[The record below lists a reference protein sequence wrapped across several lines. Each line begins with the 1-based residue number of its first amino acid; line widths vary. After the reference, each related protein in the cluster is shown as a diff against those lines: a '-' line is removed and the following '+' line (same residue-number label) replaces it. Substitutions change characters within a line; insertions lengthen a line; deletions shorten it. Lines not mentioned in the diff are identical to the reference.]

1 MSKVKDKIEIIIA
14 DDHMMIREGLKQ
26 LLELDGTMKVIAEA
40 NDGEEC
46 LNLLNKKIHPD
57 ILLLDINMPKKNG
70 IEVLEYIK
78 QNKIPV
84 KVLILTVHNEVE
96 YLLKAVDIGI
106 DGYLLKD
113 SSYDE
118 LKEAIDVVISGN
130 TYIQPSLLPALN
142 ESMEDYALDKEK
154 IECLTKRKL
163 DVLRLISEGCSNKK
177 ISDELTISE
186 RTVKNHISHIFR
198 KIDVEDRTQA
208 AVFAIRN
215 KIS

>member
-84 KVLILTVHNEVE
+84 KVF
-96 YLLKAVDIGI
+96 DIN
-106 DGYLLKD
+106 
-113 SSYDE
+113 S
-118 LKEAIDVVISGN
+118 
-130 TYIQPSLLPALN
+130 T
-142 ESMEDYALDKEK
+142 
-154 IECLTKRKL
+154 
-163 DVLRLISEGCSNKK
+163 
-177 ISDELTISE
+177 
-186 RTVKNHISHIFR
+186 
-198 KIDVEDRTQA
+198 
-208 AVFAIRN
+208 
-215 KIS
+215 

>member
-154 IECLTKRKL
+154 IECLTKREL

-186 RTVKNHISHIFR
+186 RTVKNHIFHIFR

>member
-1 MSKVKDKIEIIIA
+1 
-14 DDHMMIREGLKQ
+14 MIREGLKQ

-154 IECLTKRKL
+154 IECLTKREL

>member
-118 LKEAIDVVISGN
+118 LKEAIDVIISGN

-154 IECLTKRKL
+154 IEWLTKREL
-163 DVLRLISEGCSNKK
+163 DVLRLILKGCSNKK

>member
-118 LKEAIDVVISGN
+118 LKEAIDVVMSGN

-142 ESMEDYALDKEK
+142 ESMEIML
-154 IECLTKRKL
+154 
-163 DVLRLISEGCSNKK
+163 
-177 ISDELTISE
+177 
-186 RTVKNHISHIFR
+186 
-198 KIDVEDRTQA
+198 
-208 AVFAIRN
+208 
-215 KIS
+215 

>member
-118 LKEAIDVVISGN
+118 LKEAIDVIISGN

>member
-14 DDHMMIREGLKQ
+14 DNHMMIREGLKQ

-154 IECLTKRKL
+154 IEWLTKREL

>member
-1 MSKVKDKIEIIIA
+1 MKKVKDKLEIIIA

-118 LKEAIDVVISGN
+118 LKEAIDMVISGN

-142 ESMEDYALDKEK
+142 ESLEDYALDKEK
-154 IECLTKRKL
+154 IDSLTKREL

-215 KIS
+215 KIN

>member
-142 ESMEDYALDKEK
+142 ESMKDYALDKEK
-154 IECLTKRKL
+154 IECLTKREL

>member
-1 MSKVKDKIEIIIA
+1 MKDKIEIIIA

-154 IECLTKRKL
+154 IEWLTKREL

>member
-113 SSYDE
+113 SCYDE
-118 LKEAIDVVISGN
+118 LKEAIDVIISGN

-154 IECLTKRKL
+154 IEWLTKRKL
-163 DVLRLISEGCSNKK
+163 DVLRLISKGCSNKK

>member
-118 LKEAIDVVISGN
+118 LKESIDVVISGN

-154 IECLTKRKL
+154 IECLTKREL

>member
-130 TYIQPSLLPALN
+130 TYILSQ
-142 ESMEDYALDKEK
+142 
-154 IECLTKRKL
+154 
-163 DVLRLISEGCSNKK
+163 
-177 ISDELTISE
+177 
-186 RTVKNHISHIFR
+186 
-198 KIDVEDRTQA
+198 
-208 AVFAIRN
+208 VFFLH
-215 KIS
+215 

>member
-154 IECLTKRKL
+154 IEWLTKREL
-163 DVLRLISEGCSNKK
+163 DVLQLISKGCSNKK
-177 ISDELTISE
+177 ISNELKISE